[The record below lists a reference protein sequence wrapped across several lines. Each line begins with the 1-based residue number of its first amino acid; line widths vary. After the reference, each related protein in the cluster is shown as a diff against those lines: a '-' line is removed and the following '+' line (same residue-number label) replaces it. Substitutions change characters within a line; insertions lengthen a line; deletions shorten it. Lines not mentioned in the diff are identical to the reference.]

1 MNYPLKQ
8 YLVMWKCKSPVTWA
22 GPANP
27 ITRKI
32 FIPAIHNLG
41 IAIPGSQIGCQW
53 NAHLGLGSGCLVF
66 LYFSFYVWFL
76 FLFFFLFC
84 CCCCCCFFSFCVG
97 SEKEKYKKLD
107 TSTLGSI
114 SAALSSRAHLPEA
127 GAGNQTY
134 LDPDP
139 KLIFYVIV
147 NWFLAT
153 TWCRQSRSGPGGV
166 VTHIRRGL
174 GIVVTH

>member
-1 MNYPLKQ
+1 M
-8 YLVMWKCKSPVTWA
+8 SSFF
-22 GPANP
+22 
-27 ITRKI
+27 I
-32 FIPAIHNLG
+32 FFFFR
-41 IAIPGSQIGCQW
+41 
-53 NAHLGLGSGCLVF
+53 LVF
-66 LYFSFYVWFL
+66 VFVFFSCFVVVVV
-76 FLFFFLFC
+76 
-84 CCCCCCFFSFCVG
+84 FFSFCVG

-147 NWFLAT
+147 KLIFGNYL
-153 TWCRQSRSGPGGV
+153 V
-166 VTHIRRGL
+166 
-174 GIVVTH
+174 